1 MEIIRALKMRIYP
14 NDEQKA
20 KINKTLGA
28 CRFVYNHM
36 LARNQKVY
44 ERRKEHLSYNEMQ
57 NLLPIMKNYLP
68 WMEEADSQALKHACR
83 QLNTAYDRFFK
94 KKSGFPKFHS
104 KRMNRQAYTTTF
116 KTGIAYDSE
125 NREVKL
131 PCLGWMRCSDNRIL
145 MNPDFKHATV
155 SRQNGKYYVS
165 ITYSIEK
172 TVHPVAVSES

>member
-14 NDEQKA
+14 NDEQKV
-20 KINKTLGA
+20 KIDKTLGT

-68 WMEEADSQALKHACR
+68 WMKEADSQALKHACR

-104 KRMNRQAYTTTF
+104 KRMNRQAYTTTV
-116 KTGIAYDSE
+116 KTGIAYDAE
-125 NREVKL
+125 IRKVKL
-131 PCLGWMRCSDNRIL
+131 PCLGWMRCQRRREK
-145 MNPDFKHATV
+145 FKHSKMEV
-155 SRQNGKYYVS
+155 SALWCR
-165 ITYSIEK
+165 
-172 TVHPVAVSES
+172 A